1 MDQAHSSKTLIYV
14 VDPMCS
20 WCWGFSPVLEE
31 MTRRYYDRVSLQL
44 MMGGL
49 RPGNTERF
57 DQSRR
62 AYILQHWHAVHTQT
76 GQRFNFEFQMG
87 PTFTYDTEPASRAVV
102 VTRQLAPGQEW
113 EFLKNVQEAFYVQNI
128 DVTQAEVLENLAVKL
143 GMDASQF
150 RQTFQDPPTKSAVW
164 EEFDQV
170 RQLGVSG
177 FPTLLGRQG
186 ESVRMLMHG
195 YQDFES
201 LKVLIDQFLQK
212 EVGITT
218 AQAQ

>member
-1 MDQAHSSKTLIYV
+1 MTTHLLIYV
-14 VDPMCS
+14 ADPMCS

-31 MTRRYYDRVSLQL
+31 VTRRYHDRVSLQL

-57 DQSRR
+57 DESRR
-62 AYILQHWHAVHTQT
+62 AYILQHWHAVHKRT
-76 GQRFNFEFQMG
+76 GQPFNFQLQME
-87 PTFTYDTEPASRAVV
+87 PAFTYDTEPASRATA

-113 EFLKNVQEAFYVQNI
+113 AFLKSVQEAFYVQNA
-128 DVTQAEVLENLAVKL
+128 DVTKADVLENLAVKL

-150 RQTFQDPPTKSAVW
+150 RQTFQDPQTKPVVW
-164 EEFDQV
+164 EEFDQA

-186 ESVRMLMHG
+186 KSVTTLMHG

-201 LKVLIDQFLQK
+201 LKVLIEQFLRN
-212 EVGITT
+212 
-218 AQAQ
+218 AA